1 MFALDFAAPY
11 KVPRRGSTTAA
22 LWARETAARTPPVP
36 PLTFAEA
43 WRAYRR
49 TEPRLP
55 PKPPPVAPRR
65 VADLGEIADGF
76 DLFVLDAWGVLNLG
90 DTPIAGAAAAVARLR
105 AAGKRLLV
113 LSNDGTRE
121 SEAAAERHRRRGFD
135 FRAEDIL
142 PGIALL
148 PDVLAGLGSAA
159 PLGLIADP
167 PAPYPALTGAM
178 SPLDDDPAAYD
189 AVSGFVFLSS
199 DSWSEARQAL
209 LQQSLARRPRP
220 LVIGN
225 PDIVSPEP
233 DGMAAEPGLFG
244 HRIAEATGLRPVF
257 CGKPFAPI
265 YARITA
271 RFPAIAPGRVL
282 GVGDT
287 LHTDILGGR
296 AAGWRTLLIE
306 NGFCRGQ
313 DGAALAAE
321 CGIWPDFIAPRL

>member
-1 MFALDFAAPY
+1 
-11 KVPRRGSTTAA
+11 
-22 LWARETAARTPPVP
+22 VP

-49 TEPRLP
+49 AEVRLP
-55 PKPPPVAPRR
+55 PKPPAVVPRR
-65 VADLGEIADGF
+65 IADLGEIADGF

-105 AAGKRLLV
+105 AAGKRLLI

-121 SEAAAERHRRRGFD
+121 PAAAAERHRRRGLD
-135 FRAEDIL
+135 FRAEEVL

-148 PDVLAGLGSAA
+148 PDVLAGLAA

-178 SPLDDDPAAYD
+178 RLLDDDPAAYD

-199 DSWSEARQAL
+199 DGWSEARQAL
-209 LQQSLARRPRP
+209 LHRSLARRPRP

-244 HRIAEATGLRPVF
+244 HRIAEATGLRPIF

-265 YARITA
+265 YARIA
-271 RFPAIAPGRVL
+271 ALFPAIVPGRVL
-282 GVGDT
+282 CVGDT

-296 AAGWRTLLIE
+296 ATGWRTLLIE

-321 CGIWPDFIAPRL
+321 CGIWPDFLAPRL